1 MSKPL
6 FCFVQVCVPGRMHLR
21 PTSACGVKLQGASS
35 SSANDPDKKRIYL
48 LPGTANS
55 PETQQLPDAVIQPT
69 DVNRNS
75 FFRVLRRY
83 AVGIVVVVLASVLLI
98 VGLLLGSPKEN
109 DIPERNQSTTID
121 DNTTASALI
130 STLEG

>member
-1 MSKPL
+1 MFLES
-6 FCFVQVCVPGRMHLR
+6 
-21 PTSACGVKLQGASS
+21 ASS
-35 SSANDPDKKRIYL
+35 ICGFILAPERSVSREGCTCGQHL
-48 LPGTANS
+48 LAELNCKALLHP
-55 PETQQLPDAVIQPT
+55 VPT
-69 DVNRNS
+69 IPTKNVFTCYRVPQILS